1 MRAASATIALGL
13 AACAFDPTGQ
23 RSQTTDGSPD
33 DPDSGGGAVD
43 AREIDA
49 PGPTPVIDA
58 PCPDLD
64 RDGTCDPDDGWDCG
78 PTAPVVNFPAVA
90 GAGRIQNTAVGILA
104 SPVEQLAPGEFR
116 SLSVDVGAARTGAYR
131 IGEAG
136 GRFLGC
142 RNGTDLIPATTWL
155 QPVSLTAG
163 STVSGTAIALVYQ
176 HTQSCGTGW
185 MGPAPTEPIIGYY
198 CVRNQ

>member
-23 RSQTTDGSPD
+23 RSQATDGSPD
-33 DPDSGGGAVD
+33 DPDSGGLDAGA
-43 AREIDA
+43 IDA
-49 PGPTPVIDA
+49 AMPTPDA

-64 RDGTCDPDDGWDCG
+64 RDGTCDPDDDWDCG
-78 PTAPVVNFPAVA
+78 PTAPVVNFPAID
-90 GAGRIQNTAVGILA
+90 GAGRIQNTAVGVLA

-116 SLSVDVGAARTGAYR
+116 ALSVDIGGARTGAYR

-142 RNGTDLIPATTWL
+142 RTSAELIPATSWF
-155 QPVSLTAG
+155 QPISLTAG
-163 STVSGTAIALVYQ
+163 STVNGTPIALAYQ
-176 HTQSCGTGW
+176 HTPTCGSGW
-185 MGPAPTEPIIGYY
+185 AGPAPTGPIIGYY

>member
-1 MRAASATIALGL
+1 VPVGSRT
-13 AACAFDPTGQ
+13 P
-23 RSQTTDGSPD
+23 RSGS
-33 DPDSGGGAVD
+33 
-43 AREIDA
+43 
-49 PGPTPVIDA
+49 
-58 PCPDLD
+58 
-64 RDGTCDPDDGWDCG
+64 
-78 PTAPVVNFPAVA
+78 F
-90 GAGRIQNTAVGILA
+90 A
-104 SPVEQLAPGEFR
+104 SPVEQLAPSEFR

-185 MGPAPTEPIIGYY
+185 MGPAPTGPIIGYY